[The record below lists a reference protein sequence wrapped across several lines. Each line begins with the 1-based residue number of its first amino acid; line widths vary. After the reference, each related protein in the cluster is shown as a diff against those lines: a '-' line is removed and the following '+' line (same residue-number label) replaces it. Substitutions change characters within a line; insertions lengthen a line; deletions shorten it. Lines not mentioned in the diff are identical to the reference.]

1 MVSGLIN
8 DRKILFSSDIYSEE
22 AVKLASHI
30 FEGKISFSCVNKDC
44 GIEVQFNEA
53 EDSDINDFCNEV
65 LNQQCRIDL
74 SADTAVLTKVIVLK
88 ALLSA
93 IGEK

>member
-22 AVKLASHI
+22 AVKLASYV